1 MDANSGLVIG
11 TAGHIDHGKTSLV
24 YALTGVDT
32 DRLAEEKRRGI
43 SIDLGFAHCVLP
55 DGSCLSFV
63 DVPGHERFVR
73 NMLAGAGGIE
83 AVLLVVAANESVKPQ
98 TREHFEIC
106 RLLGVARGLIALTKA
121 DLATAEQLAHTS
133 RAVEALCRGSFLSGA
148 PIIPVSSKTG
158 EGLSELKAQ
167 LSMLATEASH
177 AGRRDPM
184 ALARLP
190 IDRSF
195 ALKGFGTVVTGT
207 LVGGTLRNGDTVEVL
222 PQRQEARIRGLQV
235 HGKQVSLAV
244 AGERTAV
251 NLAGIE
257 HSQISRGAVLA
268 HPGTFETTG
277 TIDVSVDWLAPSQ
290 IAASRRQV
298 FFHIGTSEAIATLKP
313 IAGQTRLARLLL
325 SEPVLACP
333 GDRFVLR
340 QPSPA
345 ITIAGGMVIEAFPI
359 KRLNRR
365 KTLERL
371 AALQD
376 ADLVARLRILIQE
389 RPPGQRVETL
399 ARVTGLAIA
408 RVRDTLRADPQF
420 VLDAAGQVVVS
431 RDWIREQREKLL
443 QWLANFHKSNP
454 AAGGAPVSQARMGL
468 DAGLVAFLLEGF
480 AAIRVQGDL
489 ISLETHRA
497 RVSPEESQILSR
509 MESAFRQAGYQPPAA
524 GEILKSAA
532 ADPKQARSLLEAL
545 IKNGRLVR
553 VSAELVFHADV
564 IAHIRKSLAAHQ
576 GRRFSVPE
584 FKAWTNVSRKY
595 AIPLLEYLDHQRITR
610 RDGDSRVVL

>member
-1 MDANSGLVIG
+1 MRADSGLVIG

-55 DGSCLSFV
+55 DGSCVSFI

-121 DLATAEQLAHTS
+121 DLATEEQLANTS
-133 RAVEALCRGSFLSGA
+133 RAVEALCRGSFLAGA
-148 PIIPVSSKTG
+148 PMIPVSLKTG
-158 EGLSELKAQ
+158 EGLSELRAQ
-167 LSMLATEASH
+167 LSLLATGANQ
-177 AGRRDPM
+177 ADRRDPA

-207 LVGGTLRNGDTVEVL
+207 LASGTLRNGDTVEVL

-251 NLAGIE
+251 NLAGME

-290 IAASRRQV
+290 IAAKRSQV
-298 FFHIGTSEAIATLKP
+298 FFHIGTSEVIATLKP
-313 IAGQTRLARLLL
+313 IAGQTHFARLFL

-345 ITIAGGMVIEAFPI
+345 ITIAGGMVIDAFPI

-376 ADLVARLRILIQE
+376 ADLAARLRILVQE

-399 ARVTGLAIA
+399 ARVTGLPIA
-408 RVRDTLRADPQF
+408 RVRGAIRADSQF
-420 VLDAAGQVVVS
+420 VLDSAGQVVVS

-454 AAGGAPVSQARMGL
+454 AAAGAPVSQARMGL
-468 DAGLVAFLLEGF
+468 DAGLVALLLEGF

-497 RVSPEESQILSR
+497 RVSPQESQILSR
-509 MESAFRQAGYQPPAA
+509 MESAFREAGYQPPAA
-524 GEILKSAA
+524 SEILKSTA
-532 ADPKQARSLLEAL
+532 ADPKQARAFLEAL

-584 FKAWTNVSRKY
+584 FKAWTNISRKY

-610 RDGDSRVVL
+610 RDGDFRVVL

>member
-1 MDANSGLVIG
+1 
-11 TAGHIDHGKTSLV
+11 
-24 YALTGVDT
+24 
-32 DRLAEEKRRGI
+32 
-43 SIDLGFAHCVLP
+43 
-55 DGSCLSFV
+55 
-63 DVPGHERFVR
+63 
-73 NMLAGAGGIE
+73 
-83 AVLLVVAANESVKPQ
+83 
-98 TREHFEIC
+98 
-106 RLLGVARGLIALTKA
+106 
-121 DLATAEQLAHTS
+121 
-133 RAVEALCRGSFLSGA
+133 
-148 PIIPVSSKTG
+148 
-158 EGLSELKAQ
+158 
-167 LSMLATEASH
+167 MLATEASH

-420 VLDAAGQVVVS
+420 VLDQARQVVVS

-454 AAGGAPVSQARMGL
+454 ASGGAPVSQARMGL